1 MRKYIA
7 MILASFCLLSLT
19 SCGQKEDLKQGDY
32 AMTFF
37 FSGKV
42 AEVYDDCLLLEVF
55 DTGNTILP
63 EGAAVKVSTEVESED
78 GCPQF
83 LPGEYAR
90 VILPKNTDGNSTDP
104 LTALSIYK
112 TDETGRSIAD

>member
-7 MILASFCLLSLT
+7 MILASFCLLSLAG
-19 SCGQKEDLKQGDY
+19 CGQQEDLKQGDY

-55 DTGNTILP
+55 DTGNTTLP
-63 EGAAVKVSTEVESED
+63 EGAAVKVSTEVESAD

-90 VILPKNTDGNSTDP
+90 VILQKNTDGHSTEP
-104 LTALSIYK
+104 LTALSISK